1 MNKRHHSFTRNGVTY
16 TCDAHLVSRPH
27 GGASIFEWIART
39 KEKEVQCFR
48 FTGHEFDTTFTT
60 REFEDEIVVR
70 VVGGQLSSAS
80 PAADAILK
88 AEALTPGRIVQHKDG
103 RTGVVQEL
111 DVTRKHVLFEF
122 RKDRAL
128 ETEWVR
134 IDDLVLDNYRATPP
148 KGFAIPASDRG
159 SKGSDNK

>member
-1 MNKRHHSFTRNGVTY
+1 MTY

-27 GGASIFEWIART
+27 GGASVYEWIARA
-39 KEKEVQCFR
+39 KEKEVHCFR

-128 ETEWVR
+128 ETAWVR

-148 KGFAIPASDRG
+148 KGFAIPTSDRS
-159 SKGSDNK
+159 SKGSDSK

>member
-1 MNKRHHSFTRNGVTY
+1 M
-16 TCDAHLVSRPH
+16 
-27 GGASIFEWIART
+27 
-39 KEKEVQCFR
+39 
-48 FTGHEFDTTFTT
+48 
-60 REFEDEIVVR
+60 
-70 VVGGQLSSAS
+70 SSQS
-80 PAADAILK
+80 DAADAILK

-134 IDDLVLDNYRATPP
+134 IDDLLLDNYRATPP
-148 KGFAIPASDRG
+148 KGIFIPGSDRSG
-159 SKGSDNK
+159 GRSEGK